1 MTSGSGC
8 CNMPNGPNFLQ
19 VIKSRYIQFKIH
31 FIYIFIKF
39 FFFWFSCTESAA
51 AAYFPLMPTALAH
64 LTTSSYGAAQRSCTL
79 AQTTTCRLICT
90 RITPAVTYNF
100 HCAFNPCPIFCTKL
114 IRCIRGAAGCEHNVT
129 QWHSGTVST
138 CGAAIS
144 ALLPL
149 DKDPLS
155 ARRTFIKAHIRD

>member
-1 MTSGSGC
+1 MTVCNSTQGISMKTGTKGEYEKCTMYRTRRYGHALYQYQRCSQLTSGSGC

-19 VIKSRYIQFKIH
+19 VIKSRYIQFKIY

-100 HCAFNPCPIFCTKL
+100 HC
-114 IRCIRGAAGCEHNVT
+114 V
-129 QWHSGTVST
+129 
-138 CGAAIS
+138 
-144 ALLPL
+144 
-149 DKDPLS
+149 
-155 ARRTFIKAHIRD
+155 

>member
-1 MTSGSGC
+1 MKVCNSTQGISMKTGTKGEYEKCTMYTVHCTGQEDTYKKFDHALYQQQRCSRLTSGSGC
-8 CNMPNGPNFLQ
+8 CNMLHGPNFSQ

-100 HCAFNPCPIFCTKL
+100 HCA
-114 IRCIRGAAGCEHNVT
+114 
-129 QWHSGTVST
+129 
-138 CGAAIS
+138 
-144 ALLPL
+144 
-149 DKDPLS
+149 
-155 ARRTFIKAHIRD
+155 